1 VLGDYCRRP
10 DPLQQEMT
18 DITAALVNQIAD
30 RSPARVYLLHFAGS
44 ADRTTS
50 SVSTAIPA
58 RSGTTPSAASSC
70 AASPGSPDLVGAGQ
84 LGDSHA
90 NTIHRG
96 QTFMTIDRRRFVGAS
111 SVGAL
116 LALGLPGRGQA
127 QPAQPLDS
135 VKIITGFPPGGT
147 SDTLC
152 RRVAENLRGTAY
164 TKSALV
170 ENKPGA
176 GGQIAVQSMKGA
188 PTDGSVILQ
197 TPASMLMIYPHIYKN
212 LAYNAFTDVTAV
224 TLGCTFDFGFCVG
237 PAVPDSI
244 KDIPAF
250 LAWCKANPDKANYGS
265 PGAGAV
271 PHFIGVLLG
280 KAGGV
285 ELKHVAYRG
294 SAPAVQDMVAGQI
307 QAVSAPVGE
316 FIQQVNAGKARFLGV
331 SGAQRS
337 RFAPNVPTFAEQ
349 GYKDLVFS
357 EWFGFFAPGGTP
369 APVVQRANTAL
380 RTALEQKD
388 VIDGLAVM
396 GLEATS
402 STPDQLA
409 TLLKQSYDRWGPIV
423 KEIGFTAD
431 S

>member
-1 VLGDYCRRP
+1 MTITRRRLVGASGAAVVL
-10 DPLQQEMT
+10 
-18 DITAALVNQIAD
+18 
-30 RSPARVYLLHFAGS
+30 AGL
-44 ADRTTS
+44 
-50 SVSTAIPA
+50 
-58 RSGTTPSAASSC
+58 
-70 AASPGSPDLVGAGQ
+70 GSPDR
-84 LGDSHA
+84 SE
-90 NTIHRG
+90 
-96 QTFMTIDRRRFVGAS
+96 
-111 SVGAL
+111 
-116 LALGLPGRGQA
+116 A
-127 QPAQPLDS
+127 QPAPPLDS
-135 VKIITGFPPGGT
+135 VKIVTGFPPGGT

-152 RRVAENLRGTAY
+152 RRVAENLRGSAF

-244 KDIPAF
+244 KDIPSF
-250 LAWCKANPDKANYGS
+250 LAWCKANPEKANYGS

-294 SAPAVQDMVAGQI
+294 SAPAVQDLVAGQI

-396 GLEATS
+396 GLEAAS

>member
-1 VLGDYCRRP
+1 MRY
-10 DPLQQEMT
+10 
-18 DITAALVNQIAD
+18 N
-30 RSPARVYLLHFAGS
+30 
-44 ADRTTS
+44 
-50 SVSTAIPA
+50 
-58 RSGTTPSAASSC
+58 
-70 AASPGSPDLVGAGQ
+70 
-84 LGDSHA
+84 
-90 NTIHRG
+90 
-96 QTFMTIDRRRFVGAS
+96 RRRFVATTAAGTM
-111 SVGAL
+111 
-116 LALGLPGRGQA
+116 LAGLGLSDRARA
-127 QPAQPLDS
+127 QGSQPLE
-135 VKIITGFPPGGT
+135 VLKIVVGFPPGGST
-147 SDTLC
+147 DTLS
-152 RRVAENLRGTAY
+152 RRVAENLRGGTYAK
-164 TKSALV
+164 TALV

-176 GGQIAVQSMKGA
+176 GGQIAVQSMKAA
-188 PTDGSVILQ
+188 PTDGSVILL

-224 TLGCTFDFGFCVG
+224 TLACTFDFGFCVG
-237 PAVPDSI
+237 PAVPDSV
-244 KDIPAF
+244 KDIPGF

-294 SAPAVQDMVAGQI
+294 TQAAIQDLVAGQV
-307 QAVSAPVGE
+307 QAASGPVGE

-331 SGAQRS
+331 SGATRS

-369 APVVQRANTAL
+369 QPVVQRANAAL
-380 RTALEQKD
+380 RTALAQKD
-388 VIDGLAVM
+388 VVDGLAVM

-402 STPDQLA
+402 STPDELA

-423 KEIGFTAD
+423 KQIGFTAD

>member
-1 VLGDYCRRP
+1 
-10 DPLQQEMT
+10 
-18 DITAALVNQIAD
+18 
-30 RSPARVYLLHFAGS
+30 
-44 ADRTTS
+44 
-50 SVSTAIPA
+50 
-58 RSGTTPSAASSC
+58 
-70 AASPGSPDLVGAGQ
+70 
-84 LGDSHA
+84 
-90 NTIHRG
+90 
-96 QTFMTIDRRRFVGAS
+96 MTINRRRFVGAS
-111 SVGAL
+111 GAGAVSV
-116 LALGLPGRGQA
+116 ALGLPGRGEA
-127 QPAQPLDS
+127 QTAQLDS
-135 VKIITGFPPGGT
+135 VKIVTGFPPGGT

-152 RRVAENLRGTAY
+152 RRVAENLRGSAY

-197 TPASMLMIYPHIYKN
+197 TPASMLMIYPHIYKS

-224 TLGCTFDFGFCVG
+224 SLACTFDFGFCVG
-237 PAVPDSI
+237 PAVPDTV
-244 KDIPAF
+244 KDIPGF

-294 SAPAVQDMVAGQI
+294 SAPAVQDMVAGQL

-331 SGAQRS
+331 SGARRS
-337 RFAPNVPTFAEQ
+337 RFVPTVPTFAEQ

-357 EWFGFFAPGGTP
+357 EWFGFFAPGGTS
-369 APVVQRANTAL
+369 AAVVQHANTAL
-380 RTALEQKD
+380 RTALAQKD

-409 TLLKQSYDRWGPIV
+409 ALLKQSYDRWGPIV

>member
-1 VLGDYCRRP
+1 MPKHSRRSLVRASSAAVAVSTLG
-10 DPLQQEMT
+10 
-18 DITAALVNQIAD
+18 V
-30 RSPARVYLLHFAGS
+30 FAGR
-44 ADRTTS
+44 A
-50 SVSTAIPA
+50 
-58 RSGTTPSAASSC
+58 
-70 AASPGSPDLVGAGQ
+70 GAQG
-84 LGDSHA
+84 
-90 NTIHRG
+90 
-96 QTFMTIDRRRFVGAS
+96 
-111 SVGAL
+111 
-116 LALGLPGRGQA
+116 P
-127 QPAQPLDS
+127 QPLET
-135 VKIITGFPPGGT
+135 VRLVTGFPPGGT

-152 RRVAENLRGTAY
+152 RRVAEGIKNTAY
-164 TKSALV
+164 TKSAIV

-188 PTDGSVILQ
+188 ATDGSVILQ
-197 TPASMLMIYPHIYKN
+197 TPASMLMIYPHIYKS

-224 TLGCTFDFGFCVG
+224 TLACTFDFGFCVG
-237 PAVPDSI
+237 PAVPDSV
-244 KDIPAF
+244 KDIPGF

-265 PGAGAV
+265 PAAGSV

-280 KAGGV
+280 QAGGV

-316 FIQQVNAGKARFLGV
+316 FTQQVNAGKARFLGV

-369 APVVQRANTAL
+369 APVVQRANAAL
-380 RTALEQKD
+380 RTALAQKD

-396 GLEATS
+396 GLEAKS
-402 STPDQLA
+402 STPEELA
-409 TLLKQSYDRWGPIV
+409 TLLKTSYDRWGPIV
-423 KEIGFTAD
+423 KKIGFTAD

>member
-1 VLGDYCRRP
+1 MTVNRR
-10 DPLQQEMT
+10 
-18 DITAALVNQIAD
+18 
-30 RSPARVYLLHFAGS
+30 HF
-44 ADRTTS
+44 
-50 SVSTAIPA
+50 
-58 RSGTTPSAASSC
+58 
-70 AASPGSPDLVGAGQ
+70 L
-84 LGDSHA
+84 
-90 NTIHRG
+90 
-96 QTFMTIDRRRFVGAS
+96 GAS
-111 SVGAL
+111 GAV
-116 LALGLPGRGQA
+116 LAGLGLAGRAGA
-127 QPAQPLDS
+127 QNGPLDA
-135 VKIITGFPPGGT
+135 VKIVTGFPPGGT

-152 RRVAENLRGTAY
+152 RRVAENLRGSAF

-188 PTDGSVILQ
+188 PTDGSVLLQ

-250 LAWCKANPDKANYGS
+250 LAWCKANPEKANYGS

-307 QAVSAPVGE
+307 QAVSGPVGE

-409 TLLKQSYDRWGPIV
+409 VLLKQSYDRWGPIV

>member
-1 VLGDYCRRP
+1 
-10 DPLQQEMT
+10 
-18 DITAALVNQIAD
+18 
-30 RSPARVYLLHFAGS
+30 
-44 ADRTTS
+44 
-50 SVSTAIPA
+50 
-58 RSGTTPSAASSC
+58 
-70 AASPGSPDLVGAGQ
+70 
-84 LGDSHA
+84 
-90 NTIHRG
+90 
-96 QTFMTIDRRRFVGAS
+96 MTIDRRRFVGAS
-111 SVGAL
+111 SAGAL
-116 LALGLPGRGQA
+116 LAVLGLPGRSEA
-127 QPAQPLDS
+127 QPAPPLDA
-135 VKIITGFPPGGT
+135 VKIVTGFPPGGT

-152 RRVAENLRGTAY
+152 RRVAENLRGSAF

-188 PTDGSVILQ
+188 PTDGSVLLQ

-237 PAVPDSI
+237 PAVPDNI

-250 LAWCKANPDKANYGS
+250 LAWCKANPEKANYGS

-307 QAVSAPVGE
+307 QAVSGPVGE

-409 TLLKQSYDRWGPIV
+409 VLLKQSYDRWGPIV